1 MSAGQVLP
9 RISEVAP
16 AVNRVTGGVTNFYLI
31 EEGGRVTLVDAGTP
45 GDWGLLQRALT
56 SRGRGLAD
64 VEAVLLTHAHADHT
78 GFAEQ
83 ARSQAEAKVWV
94 HRADAGVA
102 RGGRPAKNDGNM
114 ARYLFRAEF
123 YRTLL
128 SLSRR
133 GGAKIVPVLE
143 VSTFG
148 DGEVLDV
155 PGGPRV
161 VHTPGHTPGNAVLFL
176 EQRRVLFSGDAV
188 VTRNPLTGRTGPQI
202 MPSGFNQDTGAAMRS
217 LTALQGLAADTLL
230 PGHGEP
236 WTGGAA
242 EAVRQ
247 AQAAGPS

>member
-9 RISEVAP
+9 RMSEVAP
-16 AVNRVTGGVTNFYLI
+16 AINRVTGGVTNFYLI
-31 EEGGRVTLVDAGTP
+31 EEGGRITLIDAGTP
-45 GDWGLLQRALT
+45 RDWGLLQRALT
-56 SRGRGLAD
+56 SQGRGLAD

-83 ARSQAEAKVWV
+83 ARSQAEARVWV
-94 HRADAGVA
+94 HRADAEVA

-114 ARYLFRAEF
+114 IRYLFRAEF

-155 PGGPRV
+155 PGHPRV
-161 VHTPGHTPGNAVLFL
+161 VHTPGTHPATPSCSWSSAGF
-176 EQRRVLFSGDAV
+176 FS
-188 VTRNPLTGRTGPQI
+188 
-202 MPSGFNQDTGAAMRS
+202 AAMR
-217 LTALQGLAADTLL
+217 
-230 PGHGEP
+230 
-236 WTGGAA
+236 W
-242 EAVRQ
+242 
-247 AQAAGPS
+247 